1 MFTILVWLG
10 VLQMIGGVIVAVTAK
25 SAMHEI
31 IAVIAFGMGTMAL
44 GLSKVVD
51 LLERLRDEVRK
62 KAN

>member
-10 VLQMIGGVIVAVTAK
+10 VLQMIGGAIVAFTAK

>member
-10 VLQMIGGVIVAVTAK
+10 VLQMIGGVIVAFTAK

-51 LLERLRDEVRK
+51 LLEGLRADARK
-62 KAN
+62 KAD

>member
-10 VLQMIGGVIVAVTAK
+10 VLQMIGGAIVAFTAK

-51 LLERLRDEVRK
+51 LLEGLRDDARK
-62 KAN
+62 KAD

>member
-10 VLQMIGGVIVAVTAK
+10 VLQMIGGVIVAFTAK

-31 IAVIAFGMGTMAL
+31 IAVIAFGMGTVAL

-51 LLERLRDEVRK
+51 LLEGLRADARK
-62 KAN
+62 RAD

>member
-10 VLQMIGGVIVAVTAK
+10 VLQMIGGLIVAFTAK

-51 LLERLRDEVRK
+51 LLEGLRADARK
-62 KAN
+62 KAD

>member
-10 VLQMIGGVIVAVTAK
+10 VLQMIGGAIVAFTAK

-51 LLERLRDEVRK
+51 LLEGLRSDARK
-62 KAN
+62 KAD